1 MIKFLDLKKLNERFE
16 PEFEDKFNNLL
27 KSGTYLLGNENAN
40 FLNKFAQFC
49 GTKFAVGV
57 GNGYDAIKLIL
68 KAYNFCEGD
77 EIIVPA
83 NTFIA
88 TILAV
93 SEVGCKPVLVEPDID
108 TYNINP
114 DLIEEKITTKTK
126 AIIAVHLY
134 GQTTEMDKIQQL
146 AKKHNLKVIEDSAQA
161 HGAIY
166 NGKRVGNL
174 GDASAFSF
182 YPSKNL
188 GCLGDGGAVTT
199 NDEELYHKIIAL
211 ANYGSY
217 KKYHHIYKGVNSR
230 LDELQAGILDVKLK
244 HLDSDN
250 VKRREIA
257 KFYLENIKNEKII
270 LPKVHNENSHVWHIF
285 AIRTNNRDALKT
297 FFEERGIQTLI
308 HYPIPPHKQGA
319 YTEFAK
325 KSYPVTEEIHRTI
338 LSLPISPVMT
348 KEEVKSVVE
357 AINEY

>member
-134 GQTTEMDKIQQL
+134 GQTAEMDKIQQL
-146 AKKHNLKVIEDSAQA
+146 AKKHKLKVIEDSAQA

-211 ANYGSY
+211 ANYGLD

-285 AIRTNNRDALKT
+285 AIRTSNRDALKS

-319 YTEFAK
+319 YTEFVK
-325 KSYPVTEEIHRTI
+325 ISYPVTEEIHKTI

>member
-88 TILAV
+88 TIFAV

-134 GQTTEMDKIQQL
+134 GQTAEMDKIQQL

-211 ANYGSY
+211 ANYGSD

-244 HLDSDN
+244 HLDIDN

-285 AIRTNNRDALKT
+285 AIRTNNRDALKA

-319 YTEFAK
+319 YTEFVK
-325 KSYPVTEEIHRTI
+325 ISYPVTEEIHKTI